1 MNKKRIAIII
11 LALILIVSVASVLV
25 INGYPDLTADWS
37 DQLTYVRK
45 QYIKVVGFLSVMG
58 LVYIA
63 VEGMKTTKLEEQ
75 DGENKIEE

>member
-1 MNKKRIAIII
+1 MNKKRIAIIT
-11 LALILIVSVASVLV
+11 LVLILIVSVASVLV

-45 QYIKVVGFLSVMG
+45 QYIKVVGFISVMG

-75 DGENKIEE
+75 DEENKIEE